1 MLVPTI
7 QRRRCLNYLRHIKQE
22 RILSVLSKKL
32 SHAAGT
38 FVRSKNHLRLTLAVV
53 GFALLADLTR
63 AESVVPGSDCHSITP
78 GQATKM
84 EWREQGLKNK
94 AAQDYWVNC
103 PFERPITKSELIVSI
118 RAVNESSDALGL
130 QCNFREIYGGRQ
142 RQSSVSSSTI
152 PSGEFDTLQW
162 AVSPRYQDSI
172 INATCKLPD
181 GITIEATRIGYSKN
195 CSIESIEGSWIY
207 TDDMVET
214 NAFCALTVSG
224 SDGVSAECLEDYST
238 GSTVT
243 VPFELSLDG
252 CTVSFEATNRVFVGV
267 VSDDRQTIHGWVM
280 DSRGYESNGLWTR
293 VSPE

>member
-1 MLVPTI
+1 MLSEPLPPLEAI
-7 QRRRCLNYLRHIKQE
+7 IKSKNYLGHMCAVMGI
-22 RILSVLSKKL
+22 
-32 SHAAGT
+32 AAWTGP
-38 FVRSKNHLRLTLAVV
+38 SNA
-53 GFALLADLTR
+53 G
-63 AESVVPGSDCHSITP
+63 SVVPGSSCHSITP

-172 INATCKLPD
+172 VNATCKLPD
-181 GITIEATRIGYSKN
+181 GITIEATLIGYSKN
-195 CSIESIEGSWIY
+195 CSIESIQGTWIY

-214 NAFCALTVSG
+214 NAFCSVTVSASG
-224 SDGVSAECLEDYST
+224 EVSAECGDPVTGDYVS
-238 GSTVT
+238 
-243 VPFELSLDG
+243 VPFELKLDG
-252 CTVSFEATNRVFVGV
+252 CIVGFTATNRSFVGV
-267 VSDDRQTIHGWVM
+267 VSKDRQSINGWTR
-280 DSRGYESNGLWTR
+280 DDRGYESNGLWTR
-293 VSPE
+293 VNLE

>member
-32 SHAAGT
+32 LHAAGT

-63 AESVVPGSDCHSITP
+63 AESVVPGSNCHSITP

-207 TDDMVET
+207 TDDMGES
-214 NAFCALTVSG
+214 NAFCGVTVSA
-224 SDGVSAECLEDYST
+224 SDGVSAECGDPVT
-238 GSTVT
+238 GFE
-243 VPFELSLDG
+243 PFPLELSLDG
-252 CTVSFEATNRVFVGV
+252 CTVEFTAPDRNFWGL

-293 VSPE
+293 VSLE

>member
-1 MLVPTI
+1 M
-7 QRRRCLNYLRHIKQE
+7 
-22 RILSVLSKKL
+22 SVASKKL
-32 SHAAGT
+32 LHAAET
-38 FVRSKNHLRLTLAVV
+38 FVRSKNHLRLILAVA
-53 GFALLADLTR
+53 GFALLADFTR
-63 AESVVPGSDCHSITP
+63 AESVVPGSNCHSITP

-181 GITIEATRIGYSKN
+181 GIAIEATRIGYSKN
-195 CSIESIEGSWIY
+195 CSIESIQGSWIY
-207 TDDMVET
+207 TDDMGES
-214 NAFCALTVSG
+214 NAFCGVTVSASG
-224 SDGVSAECLEDYST
+224 EVSAECGDPGTGDYVS
-238 GSTVT
+238 

-252 CTVSFEATNRVFVGV
+252 CIVGFTATNRLFVGV
-267 VSDDRQTIHGWVM
+267 VSKDRQSINGWTR
-280 DSRGYESNGLWTR
+280 DDRGYESNGLWTR
-293 VSPE
+293 VNLE